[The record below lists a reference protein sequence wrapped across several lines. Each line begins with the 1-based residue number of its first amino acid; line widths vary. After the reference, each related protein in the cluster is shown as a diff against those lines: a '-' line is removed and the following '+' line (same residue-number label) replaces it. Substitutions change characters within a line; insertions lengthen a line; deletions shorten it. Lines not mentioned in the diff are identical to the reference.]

1 MLVLDHATRSQ
12 NNLFFYI
19 IGNNGAGKSTF
30 LQKCTKIYAKDFDKI
45 IALPC
50 GMMDRF
56 EPKSTGNVHYLGYRS
71 KQNAVFLTTLNKSIT
86 LLILSLLKNGKKTL
100 LEAVLEDLHMVLSFS
115 SSTAIWDKR
124 TPLARRANEVQRTT
138 AEKAVERCKKSD
150 WRELSADDAKVLE
163 QCLRLDLRFFCKLGP
178 KGKTDRYFPE
188 DLSSGYVQKIRLLL
202 TVAQEAQHNCLIL
215 IDEPE
220 ISLHVTWQAELPKLF
235 RSTISSLTK
244 CAMVIAT
251 HSPVIISNTTQE
263 LDFIYTIP
271 DGETVTS
278 QEIPSNIEKLLFK
291 QFHYLSLSSSI
302 VPETCARILHSLTHD
317 TITADKARQELQ
329 KFYDNDLTTRDKQF
343 LDKALQIVDMA
354 EAHDE

>member
-1 MLVLDHATRSQ
+1 MLDLNCNTRSK
-12 NNLFFYI
+12 NNIFFYI
-19 IGNNGAGKSTF
+19 IGNNGSGKSTF
-30 LQKCTKIYAKDFDKI
+30 LQRCTKTYANDFGKI

-56 EPKSTGNVHYLGYRS
+56 DPKSSGKVHYLGYRS

-86 LLILSLLKNGKKTL
+86 LLVLSLLKNGKSKL
-100 LEAVLEDLHMVLSFS
+100 LETVLDDLHMELSFS
-115 SSTAIWDKR
+115 SAATMWDKR
-124 TPLARRANEVQRTT
+124 TPIARRASEAQRAS
-138 AEKAVERCKKSD
+138 AELAIARCQKVD
-150 WRELSADDAKVLE
+150 WRKVTVSDADILE
-163 QCLRLDLRFFCKLGP
+163 QCLRFDLRFFCKLGP
-178 KGKTDRYFPE
+178 KDKPDRYFPE

-202 TVAQEAQHNCLIL
+202 TVAQEAEDNCLIL

-235 RSTISSLTK
+235 RSTISSLTR
-244 CAMVIAT
+244 CALVVAT

-291 QFHYLSLSSSI
+291 QFNYLSLSSSV
-302 VPETCARILHSLTHD
+302 VPETCARILHDLTHD
-317 TITADKARQELQ
+317 ATTATHARKELM
-329 KFYDNDLTTRDKQF
+329 KFYENDLTARDEQF
-343 LDKALQIVDMA
+343 LKKALEIVDIA
-354 EAHDE
+354 ADDDE

>member
-1 MLVLDHATRSQ
+1 MLALDRNTRSQ
-12 NNLFFYI
+12 DNLFFYI
-19 IGNNGAGKSTF
+19 IGNNGSGKSTF
-30 LQKCTKIYAKDFDKI
+30 LQKCTKIYANDFGKI
-45 IALPC
+45 VALPC

-56 EPKSTGNVHYLGYRS
+56 DPRSTGKVHYLGYRS

-86 LLILSLLKNGKKTL
+86 LLILSLLKNGKKAL
-100 LEAVLEDLHMVLSFS
+100 LETVLEDLHMELSFS
-115 SSTAIWDKR
+115 PAATMWDKR
-124 TPLARRANEVQRTT
+124 TPLGRRASEVQRAA
-138 AEKAVERCKKSD
+138 AEGAIERCEKVD
-150 WRELSADDAKVLE
+150 WRQISVNDADILE
-163 QCLRLDLRFFCKLGP
+163 RCLRLDLRFFCKLGP
-178 KGKTDRYFPE
+178 KDKPDRYFPE

-202 TVAQEAQHNCLIL
+202 TVAQEAEDNCLIL

-235 RSTISSLTK
+235 RSTLSSLTR
-244 CAMVIAT
+244 CALVVAT

-317 TITADKARQELQ
+317 TTTAAQARQELK
-329 KFYDNDLTTRDKQF
+329 KFYDNDLTPRDEHF
-343 LDKALQIVDMA
+343 LEKALEIVDIA
-354 EAHDE
+354 DAHDE

>member
-1 MLVLDHATRSQ
+1 MLPLDRNTRSKD
-12 NNLFFYI
+12 NLFFYI
-19 IGNNGAGKSTF
+19 IGNNGSGKSTF
-30 LQKCTKIYAKDFDKI
+30 LQKCTQNYANDFEKIV
-45 IALPC
+45 ALPC

-56 EPKSTGNVHYLGYRS
+56 DPKSTGKVHYLGYRS

-86 LLILSLLKNGKKTL
+86 LLILSLLKNRKNEL
-100 LEAVLEDLHMVLSFS
+100 LETVLEDLHMELSFS
-115 SSTAIWDKR
+115 PAATMWDRR
-124 TPLARRANEVQRTT
+124 TPQERRANEEQRKA
-138 AEKAVERCKKSD
+138 AENAILRCENSD
-150 WRELSADDAKVLE
+150 WRQISDDDAGILE

-178 KGKTDRYFPE
+178 KGKSDRYFPE

-202 TVAQEAQHNCLIL
+202 TVAQEAEDNCLIL

-235 RSTISSLTK
+235 RSTLSSLNG
-244 CAMVIAT
+244 CALVVAT

-317 TITADKARQELQ
+317 TTTAAQAREELN
-329 KFYDNDLTTRDKQF
+329 KFYENDLTIHDKHF
-343 LDKALQIVDMA
+343 LEKALEIIKIA

>member
-1 MLVLDHATRSQ
+1 MLALDRNTRSQ

-19 IGNNGAGKSTF
+19 IGNNGSGKSTF
-30 LQKCTKIYAKDFDKI
+30 LQKCTKTYANDFGKI

-56 EPKSTGNVHYLGYRS
+56 DPKSSGKVHYLGYRS

-86 LLILSLLKNGKKTL
+86 LLILSLLKNGKSAL
-100 LEAVLEDLHMVLSFS
+100 LETVLDDLHMELSFS
-115 SSTAIWDKR
+115 SAATMWDKR
-124 TPLARRANEVQRTT
+124 TPLTRRASEVQRTD
-138 AEKAVERCKKSD
+138 AEGAIARCEKVD
-150 WRELSADDAKVLE
+150 WRQVSVGDADILE
-163 QCLRLDLRFFCKLGP
+163 RCLRLDLRFFCKVGP
-178 KGKTDRYFPE
+178 KDKPDRYFPE

-202 TVAQEAQHNCLIL
+202 TVAQEAEDNCLIL

-235 RSTISSLTK
+235 RSTLSSLTR
-244 CAMVIAT
+244 CALLVAT

-291 QFHYLSLSSSI
+291 QFNYLSLSSSI

-317 TITADKARQELQ
+317 TTSAAQARDELM
-329 KFYDNDLTTRDKQF
+329 KFYDNDLTSRDKQF
-343 LDKALQIVDMA
+343 LEKALEIVDIA
-354 EAHDE
+354 AADDE